1 MVHRS
6 YKRRTP
12 NKAST
17 LVLHKK
23 SRVKDEAFGKSIFF
37 SKDGRKIHLFFF
49 LVGNWF
55 GCHCAFQGFQD
66 TARSTPSENHQTRPY
81 HLQPTSSTPLLSTPT
96 NPTPLLSTNQ
106 IFNHKSTPINPTFQ
120 SFTIDHPTPELSTP
134 TLLTLLQ

>member
-37 SKDGRKIHLFFF
+37 SKDGRKIHRIFF
-49 LVGNWF
+49 LVGNWLD
-55 GCHCAFQGFQD
+55 CHCAFQD
-66 TARSTPSENHQTRPY
+66 TSRSTPSENHQTRPY
-81 HLQPTSSTPLLSTPT
+81 HLHQPASRPCCLHPPTQRPCSLPIKSPQISTYLHPSTPLSNYLQST
-96 NPTPLLSTNQ
+96 TPRPSCL
-106 IFNHKSTPINPTFQ
+106 
-120 SFTIDHPTPELSTP
+120 HPRS
-134 TLLTLLQ
+134 